1 MILNISGRTDIVAF
15 YTSWLM
21 KRYKEGFVD
30 VRNPIYPKLVSRIYF
45 EDVDMIVFCTKNPHP
60 ILPYLKEIKQP
71 ILFQVTLTPYQK
83 DIEPNVKDKKQI
95 LEDIK
100 KIANILGKEQVY
112 VRYDPIL
119 LSEKYNLEYHKKA
132 FLKLCRE
139 LEGFITR
146 IIISFIDDYQN
157 VRKNMGI
164 LKIKNFTQEDFKM
177 IGESFSVIAKKHGIT
192 VQTCG
197 EYNTLEEY
205 GFLVD
210 DCVSRSLAKKITG
223 KDYPKWKGRNNK
235 YCGCARMVDIGSYNT
250 CNHLC
255 KYCYANY
262 DENKIEE
269 NIKNHDDNSSMLVGY
284 LKKDDEV
291 KRRKS

>member
-100 KIANILGKEQVY
+100 RIANILGKEQVY